1 MGSTRRYTTL
11 MADKIFI
18 EGLEIRCIIGTLPR
32 ERKKKQKLLLDLEFH
47 APVKKAA
54 IRDDLRDALNYQ
66 KIAER
71 ATAFASKNCFY
82 LIETLAERL
91 AQTLL
96 REFKLKGLTL
106 CVSKPK
112 ALRNAKNVGVEI
124 FRK

>member
-1 MGSTRRYTTL
+1 MT
-11 MADKIFI
+11 DKIFI

-32 ERKKKQKLLLDLEFH
+32 ERKKKQRVVIDLEFS

-54 IRDDLRDALNYQ
+54 RRDDLRDALNYK

-71 ATAFASKNCFY
+71 TTEMVSKSRFY

-96 REFKLKGLTL
+96 LEFRLKDILL
-106 CVSKPK
+106 RISKPD
-112 ALRNAKNVGVEI
+112 AIRNARSVAVEI
-124 FRK
+124 FRRK